1 MNSSSGGRHGQAAER
16 EPADLPWKA
25 ARASV
30 QDVNLGR
37 LRQQHA
43 VAA

>member
-16 EPADLPWKA
+16 EPADLPKA
-25 ARASV
+25 ARAYV

-43 VAA
+43 GAA